1 MQYAQDYF
9 ATRHLLAACLCAVL
23 LVIIDARWFRYHS
36 GVWYLSSRCT
46 HMCAVVCGR
55 PRASTTSASRAELFS
70 NLFSRTREC
79 RTNVSQDK
87 FVWPNNFV
95 SQKSVWAPTRVMAC
109 VDVVFSSPRPC
120 FSGFESSSVSRKLE
134 MISSEIVTLLRNS
147 GRKIKRS
154 TFHAKVNLSC
164 KLYYKFY
171 RVVACLVSRW
181 SYFNYYTI
189 QCCCLLRATTPIR
202 VVLIA
207 DRYMLYR
214 FIRIFARKIAVGSR
228 KTFLDGQF
236 RYGSYVNLFV
246 QAPIS
251 N

>member
-79 RTNVSQDK
+79 RTNVSQDLFGRITLYRK
-87 FVWPNNFV
+87 NRFERQLELWPA
-95 SQKSVWAPTRVMAC
+95 SII
-109 VDVVFSSPRPC
+109 DVVFSSPRPC

-171 RVVACLVSRW
+171 RVVACLVPRW

-189 QCCCLLRATTPIR
+189 QCCCLLRAITPIR

-207 DRYMLYR
+207 DRYICYIVL
-214 FIRIFARKIAVGSR
+214 FA
-228 KTFLDGQF
+228 FLQGK
-236 RYGSYVNLFV
+236 
-246 QAPIS
+246 
-251 N
+251 